1 MNGLFFLQ
9 KKRGT
14 FSPLLIKDSFV
25 SLFRWRQG
33 KNRSYMFALIALT
46 TFLILPFAAE
56 HAISYNYV
64 RTRYEWEV
72 MEYSNYRSIVS
83 AVGLAG
89 TICISLFL
97 HNTYH
102 FSLTVCFQ
110 KWSHQMTMKMK
121 GLQIS
126 IFILFPLAQAV
137 FIPLVTLLKFN
148 EALMMICVFSLSMIR
163 HILTGKYLSKELLK

>member
-1 MNGLFFLQ
+1 M
-9 KKRGT
+9 
-14 FSPLLIKDSFV
+14 
-25 SLFRWRQG
+25 
-33 KNRSYMFALIALT
+33 
-46 TFLILPFAAE
+46 
-56 HAISYNYV
+56 
-64 RTRYEWEV
+64 
-72 MEYSNYRSIVS
+72 S

-97 HNTYH
+97 HITYH

-121 GLQIS
+121 GLQLS
-126 IFILFPLAQAV
+126 IFISFPLAQAV

>member
-121 GLQIS
+121 RLQLS
-126 IFILFPLAQAV
+126 IFISFPLAQAV